1 MYVARADVPHNEETW
16 YEKAFAVANSTES
29 GKATIIRNAMYKI
42 DSFVCIATSSID
54 I

>member
-42 DSFVCIATSSID
+42 DSFSNCLHSH
-54 I
+54 